1 MVSIQL
7 GCTNY
12 NTRHCTN
19 YMFPY
24 NYTQEKDKILKT
36 EDGKVY
42 NNEFKSELKTIIAS
56 INEIYSKYI
65 GFKFTYMCPRDF
77 LAGKENKAITAF
89 KLIEF
94 DAYGIYSEKPAFFL
108 VKLLGALFDYDVFD
122 RVKDDANRE
131 KIIIKT
137 ENPSD
142 ETIIEIYNAVKW
154 KWPFN

>member
-1 MVSIQL
+1 
-7 GCTNY
+7 
-12 NTRHCTN
+12 
-19 YMFPY
+19 
-24 NYTQEKDKILKT
+24 
-36 EDGKVY
+36 
-42 NNEFKSELKTIIAS
+42 
-56 INEIYSKYI
+56 
-65 GFKFTYMCPRDF
+65 MCLIDF

-154 KWPFN
+154 K